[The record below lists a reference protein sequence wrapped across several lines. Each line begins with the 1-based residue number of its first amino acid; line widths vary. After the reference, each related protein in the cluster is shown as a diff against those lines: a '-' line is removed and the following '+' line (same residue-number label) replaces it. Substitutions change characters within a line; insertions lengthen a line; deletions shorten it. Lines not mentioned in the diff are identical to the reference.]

1 MNFELGLWQSGGA
14 IIWSLPV
21 NNTQKSAF
29 MKVLVTGHKGFIGQ
43 NIWKHFDRR
52 YELVGYDWDDTRRPT
67 IKGCDAVIHLG
78 AISSTTE
85 RDVHKILM
93 QNLDFSK
100 WLFTE
105 CARYDVIFQY
115 ASSASIYGSGINFHE
130 SAPPDPRSPY
140 AWSKYL
146 FDRWVLTQ
154 THNNPV
160 QGYRYFN
167 VYGPH
172 EGHKGDQASP
182 VHKFSRQASDTG
194 VIRLFEGSELF
205 KRDFVFVEDLCKV
218 HEAMLQN
225 SVSGIF
231 NAGTGRA
238 VSFAD
243 VAQAI
248 ASKYEARIDLI
259 PMPQALKSQ
268 YQEFTCA
275 DNRALTKHVDINWTD
290 VTNYIQCLD

>member
-1 MNFELGLWQSGGA
+1 
-14 IIWSLPV
+14 
-21 NNTQKSAF
+21 
-29 MKVLVTGHKGFIGQ
+29 MKILVTGHRGFIGQ
-43 NIWKHFDRR
+43 NIWKHFDGQH
-52 YELVGYDWDDTRRPT
+52 ELSGYDWDDMQRPT
-67 IKGCDAVIHLG
+67 IQKYDAVIHLG

-85 RDVHKILM
+85 RDVHKILT

-105 CARYDVIFQY
+105 CARHDVIFQY
-115 ASSASIYGSGINFHE
+115 ASSASIYGSGTNFHE
-130 SAPPDPRSPY
+130 TALPDPRSPY

-167 VYGPH
+167 VYGQH
-172 EGHKGDQASP
+172 EDHKGDQASP
-182 VHKFSRQASDTG
+182 VHKFSQQALNNG
-194 VIRLFEGSELF
+194 VIRLFEDSDAY
-205 KRDFVFVEDLCKV
+205 KRDFVFVGDLCKV

-243 VAQAI
+243 VATAI
-248 ASKYEARIDLI
+248 ASKQKAKINLI
-259 PMPQALKSQ
+259 PMPEALKSQ
-268 YQEFTCA
+268 YQAFTCA
-275 DNRALTKHVDINWTD
+275 DNRALAKHVDIDWMD
-290 VTNYIQCLD
+290 VKTYVHGMD